1 MARIT
6 PYAASV
12 TYRDAQGK
20 LQEEEFPLRASDY
33 STAMNIAAA
42 YVLRVMKLKEFELR
56 VVGS

>member
-1 MARIT
+1 MPRVT

-20 LQEEEFPLRASDY
+20 LQEEEFPLRARDY
-33 STAMNIAAA
+33 STAMNIAST
-42 YVLRVMKLKEFELR
+42 YVLQVMKLKDFELR